1 MPIYSYDKIYYYF
14 EDFYFEANCY
24 IYNVIYNFFS
34 KYNEI
39 IGHKEYIAYKIKK
52 QIASDRKILMDM
64 NGQGQDPMNRIGKV
78 SYVSHDV
85 IPDLNNG
92 KEYYV
97 YQINSFIPLPIK
109 E

>member
-1 MPIYSYDKIYYYF
+1 MIQ
-14 EDFYFEANCY
+14 N
-24 IYNVIYNFFS
+24 
-34 KYNEI
+34 
-39 IGHKEYIAYKIKK
+39 
-52 QIASDRKILMDM
+52 
-64 NGQGQDPMNRIGKV
+64 GKV

-97 YQINSFIPLPIK
+97 YQINLFIPLPIK